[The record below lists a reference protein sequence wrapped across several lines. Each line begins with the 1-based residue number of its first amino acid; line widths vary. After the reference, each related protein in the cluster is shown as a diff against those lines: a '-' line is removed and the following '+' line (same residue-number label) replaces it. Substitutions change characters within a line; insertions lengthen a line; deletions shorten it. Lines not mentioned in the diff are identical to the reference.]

1 VALAY
6 HDSDVGW
13 VQDLCLSLLADHD
26 PGVRGTAALC
36 LGHLARIHG
45 TLDLHRVVPALKA
58 LLNDPE
64 VRGTVMDA
72 MDDIQIFIKD
82 QKTSE
87 GS

>member
-1 VALAY
+1 
-6 HDSDVGW
+6 
-13 VQDLCLSLLADHD
+13 
-26 PGVRGTAALC
+26 
-36 LGHLARIHG
+36 
-45 TLDLHRVVPALKA
+45 VPALKA